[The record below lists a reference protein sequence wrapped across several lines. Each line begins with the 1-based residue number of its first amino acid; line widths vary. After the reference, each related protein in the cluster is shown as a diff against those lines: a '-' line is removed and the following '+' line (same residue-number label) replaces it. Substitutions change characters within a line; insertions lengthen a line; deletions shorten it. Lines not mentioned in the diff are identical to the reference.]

1 MNIHSFQ
8 AKNCSNKGSNPQP
21 FFSILLQNSNDHNFF
36 VSQRNLAILAA
47 TERGNDYLQLYGL
60 NLSFHGRFLMMNLGM
75 KPSAKRQ
82 SSRLEEATID
92 KARNLEDC
100 DIA

>member
-60 NLSFHGRFLMMNLGM
+60 NLRDIMILFGKSSF
-75 KPSAKRQ
+75 Q
-82 SSRLEEATID
+82 SFNSRKSFAQEVKEGFHSSSPQ
-92 KARNLEDC
+92 
-100 DIA
+100 